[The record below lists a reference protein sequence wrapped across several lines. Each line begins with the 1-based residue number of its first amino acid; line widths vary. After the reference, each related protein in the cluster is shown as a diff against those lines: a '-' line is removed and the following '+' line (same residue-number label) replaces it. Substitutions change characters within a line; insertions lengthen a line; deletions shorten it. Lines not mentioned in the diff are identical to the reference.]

1 MAKVLAL
8 LQRGTNAAVLRTAAV
23 RAAAACAAVVCAA
36 LLQTPGRAQ
45 TDFPSRPIKLVVP
58 FPAGGGIDTTAR
70 VVAQALGG
78 ALGQQIL
85 VQNQGGAG
93 GAIATD
99 AVVKAEPDGYT
110 LLYHST
116 TGIVHAAVTEK
127 LPYDWMRDLAPVSIV
142 TRFAPVM
149 IVSPAL
155 PVKSLQEFVA
165 LLKANP
171 GHYSFASSGA
181 GTAVHLAE
189 ELFKQK
195 AGVDIVHVPYR
206 GTGAAMPDLLTGRI
220 AMMID
225 GVPAQTENI
234 RNGTVRALAV
244 TTSERSPSI
253 PDIPTMKEAGL
264 DYEVPFWTAIYAP
277 ARTPQPIVQKL
288 AAAVDKAAH
297 EDAVVRRLADVGTEA
312 VGSGSAEL
320 DALTR
325 QQFALYRDIVR
336 NNRSLLGTQ

>member
-1 MAKVLAL
+1 MIRRSRALVSLWGAWIVLV
-8 LQRGTNAAVLRTAAV
+8 GAAP
-23 RAAAACAAVVCAA
+23 ACAQVE
-36 LLQTPGRAQ
+36 
-45 TDFPSRPIKLVVP
+45 FPTRPIKLVVP
-58 FPAGGGIDTTAR
+58 FPAGGGIDVTAR
-70 VVAQALGG
+70 IAAQALGDV
-78 ALGQQIL
+78 LGQQVV

-99 AVVKAEPDGYT
+99 SVVKSEPDGYT

-116 TGIVHAAVTEK
+116 TGIVHAAVTDK

-149 IVSPAL
+149 IVSPTL
-155 PVKSLQEFVA
+155 PVKDLREFIA

-171 GHYSFASSGA
+171 GKYSFASSGT

-195 AGVDIVHVPYR
+195 AGVDMLHIPYR
-206 GTGAAMPDLLTGRI
+206 GTSAAMPDLLTGRV

-225 GVPAQTENI
+225 GVPVQTQNI

-244 TTSERSPSI
+244 TTSTRSPSI
-253 PDIPTMKEAGL
+253 PDVPTMKEAGL
-264 DYEVPFWTAIYAP
+264 DYEIPFWTAIYAP
-277 ARTPQPIVQKL
+277 AHAPKPIIEKL
-288 AAAVDKAAH
+288 SEAVAKAMR
-297 EDAVVRRLADVGTEA
+297 EDGVVRRLAEVGTEA
-312 VGSGSAEL
+312 VGSSAGEL

-325 QQFALYRDIVR
+325 QQFELYRGIVQ
-336 NNRSLLGTQ
+336 NDKSLLGAQ

>member
-1 MAKVLAL
+1 MDTRVKTLLSCGAL
-8 LQRGTNAAVLRTAAV
+8 LI
-23 RAAAACAAVVCAA
+23 AA
-36 LLQTPGRAQ
+36 LAGGAWAQ
-45 TDFPSRPIKLVVP
+45 SDYPSRPIKLVVP
-58 FPAGGGIDTTAR
+58 FPAGGGIDVTAR
-70 VVAQALGG
+70 IAATALGN
-78 ALGQQIL
+78 ALGQQII

-99 AVVKAEPDGYT
+99 SIVKADPDGYS

-116 TGIVHAAVTEK
+116 TGIVHAAVTDK

-149 IVSPAL
+149 VISPML
-155 PVKSLQEFVA
+155 PAANLKEFIA

-171 GHYSFASSGA
+171 GKYSFASSGT

-206 GTGAAMPDLLTGRI
+206 GTAAAMPDLLAGRI

-225 GVPAQTENI
+225 GMPVQTQNI
-234 RNGTVRALAV
+234 RSGTVRALAV
-244 TTSERSPSI
+244 TTNTRSAAL
-253 PDIPTMKEAGL
+253 PDVPTMKEAGL

-277 ARTPQPIVQKL
+277 IATPAPIIAQL
-288 AAAVDKAAH
+288 AAALHKAMS
-297 EDAVVRRLADVGTEA
+297 DQNVVRRLADVGTEA
-312 VGSGSAEL
+312 VGSTAAEL

-325 QQFALYRDIVR
+325 QQFELYRGIVQADK
-336 NNRSLLGTQ
+336 SLLGAQ